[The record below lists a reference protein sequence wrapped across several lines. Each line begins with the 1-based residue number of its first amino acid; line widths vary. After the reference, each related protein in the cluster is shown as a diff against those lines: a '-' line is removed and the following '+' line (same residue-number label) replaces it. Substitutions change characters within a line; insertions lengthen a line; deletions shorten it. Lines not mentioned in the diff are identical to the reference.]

1 MMTKM
6 GTARQW
12 SGSLVAC
19 MSVAF
24 ASLAAASVA
33 MADDQPLPHNPQ
45 CTIQSFVGADRHVPN
60 HVHDELAPTGTL
72 LVGVN
77 YGNGSNATR
86 DDAGLLHGVAIDLAC
101 VLAQRLGVEVQ
112 FIGYP
117 AAAPMLQGYDNGEW
131 TVGFSFSP
139 DFAPPPPPDL
149 LYAHPHI
156 GVANTYL
163 VPGDSPIQTVD
174 DADRPGVRISV
185 GVNNSADIF
194 LTAHLQFAQ
203 LVRFDTNG
211 EALAAVRD
219 GVVDACASGRTAET
233 LFLPQMPG
241 GRILPDNFLI
251 AYLAQVLPPGL
262 RHALRYVDR
271 FVEQAKIWFLI
282 QFAVCR
288 AGLLG
293 ASVPPPLVD
302 PEQSAFRTTFTEV
315 IRKP

>member
-6 GTARQW
+6 RTARQW
-12 SGSLVAC
+12 SSSLVAS

-24 ASLAAASVA
+24 ASLASASVA
-33 MADDQPLPHNPQ
+33 VADDQPPPHDPQ
-45 CTIQSFVGADRHVPN
+45 CTIHSFVGADRHVSD
-60 HVHDELAPTGTL
+60 HVYDELTPTGTL

-77 YGNGSNATR
+77 YGNGFNAAR
-86 DDAGLLHGVAIDLAC
+86 DDAGRLHGLAIDLAC

-117 AAAPMLQGYDNGEW
+117 GIGAFLQGFDNGEW
-131 TVGFSFSP
+131 TLGFSF
-139 DFAPPPPPDL
+139 DADLGPPNF
-149 LYAHPHI
+149 LYAHSHV
-156 GVANTYL
+156 GAGNTYL
-163 VPGDSPIQTVD
+163 VPGDSPIQTIDEVD
-174 DADRPGVRISV
+174 QPGVRISV
-185 GVNNSADIF
+185 AVGNSADIF
-194 LTAHLQFAQ
+194 LSAHLQFAQ
-203 LVRFDTNG
+203 LVRFDTNP
-211 EALAAVRD
+211 EALAALRD
-219 GVVDACASGRTAET
+219 GVVDVNASGPNVQTA
-233 LFLPQMPG
+233 FLPQLPG
-241 GRILPDNFLI
+241 GRILPGYFLI
-251 AYLAQVLPPGL
+251 ANLAPVLPLGR